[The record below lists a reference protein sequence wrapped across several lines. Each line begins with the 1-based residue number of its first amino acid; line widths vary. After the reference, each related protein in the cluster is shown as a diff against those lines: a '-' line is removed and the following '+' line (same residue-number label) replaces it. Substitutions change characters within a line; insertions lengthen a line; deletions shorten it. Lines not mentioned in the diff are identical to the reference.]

1 MFDEKLNI
9 LEEMIGID
17 PECFDSDN
25 GRSLLFPN
33 ADDDEY
39 EEILMD
45 MCFKED

>member
-1 MFDEKLNI
+1 MTDDLTLMEKLMRLNE
-9 LEEMIGID
+9 LEED
-17 PECFDSDN
+17 NDN

>member
-1 MFDEKLNI
+1 MTDDLTLLEKLKSLNE
-9 LEEMIGID
+9 LEED
-17 PECFDSDN
+17 DDN
-25 GRSLLFPN
+25 GRYLLFPN